1 MEAVVGK
8 KKAALAGGF
17 LIWRLPTLA
26 EPIEPLPSAALRL
39 TAEFGM
45 GSGRTAALLPPENH
59 LVKNSTCRGG
69 FTENYTWG
77 SGRRHVAEF
86 YYLPKKGRS
95 SLTTY

>member
-1 MEAVVGK
+1 MGLGPESSGEGPGGQEARKPGGESVDN

-45 GSGRTAALLPPENH
+45 GSGRTAALRPPEK
-59 LVKNSTCRGG
+59 LYFKRAPAGKDP
-69 FTENYTWG
+69 
-77 SGRRHVAEF
+77 GRIH
-86 YYLPKKGRS
+86 
-95 SLTTY
+95 